1 MNPTSLSFDNTEDNT
16 GKTIEVTSTGD
27 VTAQS
32 SESWLTVTVAEKI
45 VTVKVSAN
53 SGSVRRGHVT
63 VLADDKAAT
72 IEVTQAGV

>member
-1 MNPTSLSFDNTEDNT
+1 MNPTSLSFAKAADTE
-16 GKTIEVTSTGD
+16 GKTITATATGV

-32 SESWLTVTVAEKI
+32 SESWATVEVNEKI
-45 VTVKVSAN
+45 VTVKVTSN
-53 SGSVRRGHVT
+53 SGKERKANVI

>member
-1 MNPTSLSFDNTEDNT
+1 MNPTFLSFAKSADTT
-16 GKTIEVTSTGD
+16 GKTINVTSTGA

-32 SESWLTVTVAEKI
+32 TESWLTVTVTEKV

-53 SGSVRRGHVT
+53 SGSERRGHVT
-63 VLADDKAAT
+63 ILADDKAAT